1 MNDAQWGAKRSVE
14 ETTYVVKSEANW
26 YLNNLRGWRTKQSEA
41 SRFPGKLLAKIR
53 AQQVGGRVVRLRK
66 AR

>member
-1 MNDAQWGAKRSVE
+1 MNDAQW
-14 ETTYVVKSEANW
+14 VVKSEANW

-66 AR
+66 VCARS